1 LSTGKITR
9 YAIAW
14 ADVRCGAGTESHGY
28 VARWGSAGEGVEA
41 DDYPTSQALLSLL
54 RNDGKEHIT
63 AFTDVPAD
71 YADFQVVEHQ
81 REIEAS

>member
-1 LSTGKITR
+1 VGQVPRQTVTWL
-9 YAIAW
+9 
-14 ADVRCGAGTESHGY
+14 DGA
-28 VARWGSAGEGVEA
+28 VQVEGVEA

-63 AFTDVPAD
+63 AFTDVAAD